1 MRDEL
6 LTDAQ
11 VAARLGLE
19 IRQFQSALRSGL
31 IPQPRLIAGRK
42 RWTPAQ
48 LRSVMGE
55 AVASDPVE
63 AEAAFLDAVERLK
76 A

>member
-19 IRQFQSALRSGL
+19 IRQFHSALRSGL

-48 LRSVMGE
+48 RAYCDPRS
-55 AVASDPVE
+55 D